1 MNDRLIGTNSKVTL
15 HFSLK
20 FDDGLVIDS
29 TFDRDPATFVIGDGS
44 LLDGFEKK
52 ILGMN
57 KGEQG
62 SFTVLPE
69 EGFGQPNPSNVQQF
83 SRDDFS
89 ADLELAEGL
98 VISFAD
104 ASQSELP
111 GVVKSIDGETV
122 TVDFNHPLAG
132 RNIQFDVD
140 IIDVQVNTGTAES

>member
-1 MNDRLIGTNSKVTL
+1 MSIAADSTVTL

-20 FDDGLVIDS
+20 FEDGSVIDS
-29 TFDRDPATFVIGDGS
+29 NFDKDPATFVMGDGS
-44 LLDGFEKK
+44 LLDGFENKL
-52 ILGMN
+52 LGMT

-62 SFTVLPE
+62 SYTILPE

-83 SRDDFS
+83 SRSDFA
-89 ADLELAEGL
+89 ADLELTEGL

-111 GVVKSIDGETV
+111 GVVKSVEGDTV

-132 RNIQFDVD
+132 RNIQFDVQ
-140 IIDVQVNTGTAES
+140 IIDVQASVAD

>member
-1 MNDRLIGTNSKVTL
+1 MTTMSIAADSTVTL

-20 FDDGLVIDS
+20 FEDGSVIDS
-29 TFDRDPATFVIGDGS
+29 NFDKDPATFVMGDGS
-44 LLDGFEKK
+44 LLDGFENKL
-52 ILGMN
+52 LGMT

-62 SFTVLPE
+62 SYTILPE

-83 SRDDFS
+83 SRSDFA
-89 ADLELAEGL
+89 ADLELTEGL

-111 GVVKSIDGETV
+111 GVVKSVEGDTV

-132 RNIQFDVD
+132 RNIQFDVQ
-140 IIDVQVNTGTAES
+140 IIDVQASVAD